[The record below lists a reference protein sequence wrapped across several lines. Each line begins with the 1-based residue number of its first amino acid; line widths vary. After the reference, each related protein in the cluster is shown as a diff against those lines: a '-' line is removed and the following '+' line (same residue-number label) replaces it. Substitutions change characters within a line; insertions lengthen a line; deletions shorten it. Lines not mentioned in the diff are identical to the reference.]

1 MSALSINPPEKNS
14 VHRSIHITRLL
25 SCKRLLDTV
34 TVRYQGVEPI
44 TAHPLV
50 IKEYCDPKPAVPS
63 SMLPVEPQT
72 SRLLDVLERKHEDRR
87 QIQANAISFSG
98 FRKDTNG
105 GDDNV

>member
-1 MSALSINPPEKNS
+1 MSTALIGAKVEVSYDPM
-14 VHRSIHITRLL
+14 
-25 SCKRLLDTV
+25 LLDTV

-50 IKEYCDPKPAVPS
+50 IKEYCDPKPAVPA
-63 SMLPVEPQT
+63 
-72 SRLLDVLERKHEDRR
+72 R